1 MKAIAINGSPRKK
14 WNTATL
20 LENALSGCRANG
32 AETEVVHLYGHT
44 YQGCTS
50 CFACKTIGG
59 KSYGRCSMQD
69 ELSPILDRAS
79 QADILV
85 LGSPFYFHAETGEMR
100 SFMERLLF
108 PYLSYTPDHVSI
120 FPRKIPT
127 ALVYTQNVT
136 EEDMPAFYQ
145 DTSVA
150 ASRAIMTRI
159 FGSCEV
165 LLCSDTYQF
174 DDYSKYL
181 STAWDPVAKARRRKD
196 VFPQDCERAYEL
208 GARLAGAAR
217 ELATGAAA
225 GVRGSL
231 GEAF

>member
-20 LENALSGCRANG
+20 LEHALSGCGDNG
-32 AETEVVHLYGHT
+32 AETELVHLYGHA

-50 CFACKTIGG
+50 CFSCKAIGG
-59 KSYGRCSMQD
+59 KSYGRCGMQD

-108 PYLSYTPDHVSI
+108 PYLSYTPNHASI
-120 FPRKIPT
+120 SPRKIAT

-136 EEDMPAFYQ
+136 EEDMPAFFQ

-181 STAWDPVAKARRRKD
+181 STAWDPEAKAKRRRE
-196 VFPQDCERAYEL
+196 VFPHDCERAYEL
-208 GARLAGAAR
+208 GAGLAAAAR
-217 ELATGAAA
+217 EHAPGDATGAK
-225 GVRGSL
+225 GPVSR
-231 GEAF
+231 